1 MVYDNNYT
9 IWRLMIDKRYQKRG
23 YGKEV
28 LNLALDF
35 IKNWPCGKPYGGDQR
50 PAFPHHQL
58 FQNTE
63 VYVGYRKAGYSK
75 RYLSAH
81 ESDIIIH
88 KAAKKAFDEL
98 GLKKL
103 PTVRSLQE
111 EYATLLAQKK
121 ADYAEYYKL
130 EKEKRDLLIYKAN
143 TERLLNLDREETK
156 NREHQREEK

>member
-1 MVYDNNYT
+1 MPFQIKTGDLLSRIKAAENRMAEISVLRSRIINYSKT
-9 IWRLMIDKRYQKRG
+9 R
-23 YGKEV
+23 
-28 LNLALDF
+28 
-35 IKNWPCGKPYGGDQR
+35 
-50 PAFPHHQL
+50 
-58 FQNTE
+58 E
-63 VYVGYRKAGYSK
+63 VYVGYRKAAYSK

-98 GLKKL
+98 GLKKI

-121 ADYAEYYKL
+121 ANYAEYYKL